1 MNREMKTK
9 HIRLEFSYL
18 SFFLSFPFCL
28 LMS

>member
-9 HIRLEFSYL
+9 HIRPEISYL
-18 SFFLSFPFCL
+18 SFFLSFPFCP